1 MRFFQQVYEVVRQIP
16 KGSVV
21 TYGDV
26 AKVVGTRDAR
36 RGGQALH
43 AKRDPGV
50 PCHRVVF
57 GDGRPAPGYAFGGSG
72 KQREKLE
79 QEGIK
84 FTQEGKVNLKEY
96 QVLFPVS

>member
-1 MRFFQQVYEVVRQIP
+1 M
-16 KGSVV
+16 

-26 AKVVGTRDAR
+26 ACAIGTRDAR
-36 RGGQALH
+36 RVGQALH
-43 AKRDPGV
+43 VNRDLET

-57 GDGRPAPGYAFGGSG
+57 ADGRLAAGYAFGGEG

-84 FTQEGKVNLKEY
+84 FTEEGKVDLESCR
-96 QVLFPVS
+96 L